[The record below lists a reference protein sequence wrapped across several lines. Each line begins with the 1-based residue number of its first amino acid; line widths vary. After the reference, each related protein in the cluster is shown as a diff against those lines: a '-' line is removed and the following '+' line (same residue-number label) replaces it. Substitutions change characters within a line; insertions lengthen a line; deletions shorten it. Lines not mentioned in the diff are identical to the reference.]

1 MTTSD
6 TATSVSISV
15 KPFSFFIRG
24 VWRCADKVA
33 SSELTF
39 YEALSRGLSELQ
51 RVARFLD
58 NASGNG
64 IKTKKTGA
72 K

>member
-1 MTTSD
+1 M
-6 TATSVSISV
+6 
-15 KPFSFFIRG
+15 
-24 VWRCADKVA
+24 A

-39 YEALSRGLSELQ
+39 YEALSRVLSELQ

-64 IKTKKTGA
+64 IKTKKNRR
-72 K
+72 

>member
-1 MTTSD
+1 M
-6 TATSVSISV
+6 
-15 KPFSFFIRG
+15 
-24 VWRCADKVA
+24 WRCADKVA